1 MQRNERQAAIIWRA
15 WNEIVRDLA
24 DWTLLSRTLPI
35 RICGIQ
41 CVRGALRKC
50 DQWDQLLSDKASV
63 NDPLP
68 AGIGDLLAE
77 MADVNEAAQYLASFL
92 LFFDPVLSIAALQ
105 SGFHDEAAATPSI
118 SEPQKNAMFE
128 SFQFTES
135 EWAASYRWAGHLE
148 DVSASVGGLFS
159 TLPPSL
165 EDTEATFRWQG
176 GLPPFDAEFIHWSEN
191 EMTQG
196 GQVVIA
202 GEMALVTVFEH
213 WPDVL
218 AHPDY
223 STLTHKIDLA
233 LEAYESLCIKTMED
247 RMPIRANSAEFLH
260 FLNKNLEERL
270 SLFA

>member
-50 DQWDQLLSDKASV
+50 NQWRRLLPDKVSV

-77 MADVNEAAQYLASFL
+77 MADVNEAAQYFSSFL

-105 SGFHDEAAATPSI
+105 SGFHDEEAAIPSI

-128 SFQFTES
+128 SFQFSES
-135 EWAASYRWAGHLE
+135 EWASAYRWAGHLE

-159 TLPPSL
+159 TLPPSS
-165 EDTEATFRWQG
+165 EDSEATFRWQG
-176 GLPPFDAEFIHWSEN
+176 GLPPVDAEFIHWSES
-191 EMTQG
+191 EETK
-196 GQVVIA
+196 GQEVIA

-223 STLTHKIDLA
+223 ATLTHKIDLA
-233 LEAYESLCIKTMED
+233 LEAYENLCTKIMED
-247 RMPIRANSAEFLH
+247 RMPIRANSAEFLR
-260 FLNKNLEERL
+260 FLDKNLEERL